1 MSGAEALRAGVL
13 LAVAGLVGAL
23 AYLLDWPSAGGA
35 AADLAGPFSGGVEYG
50 FWLFVAAVVIGELVP
65 LPQPGRGV
73 VPLSVA
79 VIATYAL
86 LTSQPLGTALLAA
99 IGSGLAWVVA
109 VVHGDDRPQGRD
121 VVAATFGGWMVAG
134 AAAAGAAFDAALP
147 DALRIAEQDVS
158 VPAMAAVA
166 LTVLLGTEV
175 WSTFSR
181 AGDDRSHAGG
191 YLLRLRGGWLAGAAL
206 ASAALLGALVYDELD
221 LATLPLVLLPLL
233 AARAG
238 LRRHATVRIT
248 HDQTVRAFSRLP
260 EELGTVPPGH
270 GVRVADAV
278 VAAARELG
286 LPADLLPSLERA
298 AHLHEL
304 GRIRGE
310 PGELLEPATIA
321 LAGASI
327 LREGGLEDVADIV
340 GRHRET
346 ALPADDP
353 LADAARL
360 VRIACDVDRAVEEHG
375 ESGLHAASLAVTEP
389 EDLRVLAAVTAAMA
403 PQPVG

>member
-1 MSGAEALRAGVL
+1 MTGIEALRAATV
-13 LAVAGLVGAL
+13 LAVAGLIGAL
-23 AYLLDWPSAGGA
+23 AYLLEWTDGGA
-35 AADLAGPFSGGVEYG
+35 ASDLAGPFTGQVALG
-50 FWLFVAAVVIGELVP
+50 FGLFVAAVAVGELVP
-65 LPQPGRGV
+65 LPQPGRGI

-86 LTSQPLGTALLAA
+86 LVRHPLDTAVLAA
-99 IGSGLAWVVA
+99 AGSGSAWLIA
-109 VVHGDDRPQGRD
+109 AVHGDERPRGRD
-121 VVAATFGGWMVAG
+121 VVAATFGGWMTAG
-134 AAAAGAAFDAALP
+134 AAAAGTAFHAGLP
-147 DALRIAEQDVS
+147 ASLQIDVSGVS
-158 VPAMAAVA
+158 VPAMVAVA

-175 WSTFSR
+175 WSTFSDPANR
-181 AGDDRSHAGG
+181 GSSTG

-206 ASAALLGALVYDELD
+206 ASAALLGALVYEPLEL
-221 LATLPLVLLPLL
+221 AALPLVLLPLL

-238 LRRHATVRIT
+238 LRRHATVRVT

-270 GVRVADAV
+270 GVRVADTV
-278 VAAARELG
+278 VQAARELG
-286 LPADLLPSLERA
+286 IPADLLPSVERA

-310 PGELLEPATIA
+310 PGELLEPATVA

-327 LREGGLEDVADIV
+327 LREGGLGDVADIV

-346 ALPADDP
+346 HLPADDP
-353 LADAARL
+353 VATAARL
-360 VRIACDVDRAVEEHG
+360 IRIACDVDRAIEEHG

-389 EDLRVLAAVTAAMA
+389 EDLRVLSAVTAVMA